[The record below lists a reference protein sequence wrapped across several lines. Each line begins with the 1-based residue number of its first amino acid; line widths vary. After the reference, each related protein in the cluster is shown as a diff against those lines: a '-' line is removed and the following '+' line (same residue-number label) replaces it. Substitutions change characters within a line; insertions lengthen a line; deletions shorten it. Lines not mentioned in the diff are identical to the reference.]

1 MIGQILGAMEVLGII
16 GLFLHYTKIEVA
28 SVGILILFWCFI
40 LPGILLLLIIL
51 RNRKIKGKERKHRG
65 KKCIT

>member
-28 SVGILILFWCFI
+28 SVGILILIWCCFI
-40 LPGILLLLIIL
+40 LPWILLLFIL
-51 RNRKIKGKERKHRG
+51 RNRKIKGKERKHAEV
-65 KKCIT
+65 KYV